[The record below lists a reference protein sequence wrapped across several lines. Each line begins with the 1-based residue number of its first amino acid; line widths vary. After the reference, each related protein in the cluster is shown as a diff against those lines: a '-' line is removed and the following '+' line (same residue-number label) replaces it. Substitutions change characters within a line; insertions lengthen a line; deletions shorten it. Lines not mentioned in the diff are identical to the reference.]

1 MESRSPLRIAV
12 ESLAEAREA
21 AAAGELARALDL
33 LDGGLAALGR
43 HYQRHNLIDETG
55 MKLALSASQR
65 GRGDLAGAFAAAE
78 RVLEDRIA
86 LYEGRSG
93 ETC

>member
-1 MESRSPLRIAV
+1 M

-33 LDGGLAALGR
+33 IDGGLAALGR
-43 HYQRHNLIDETG
+43 HYQRHNLIDDTG
-55 MKLALSASQR
+55 MQLSLAASLR
-65 GRGDLAGAFAAAE
+65 GRGDLAGAYE
-78 RVLEDRIA
+78 MVWRVLEDRIA

-93 ETC
+93 EAC